1 MFPAATEHSCP
12 PLLAGVVMIKLRVAT
27 PVGPHGSEQSLRSPY
42 EPTQSTGSG
51 GGGGQASVLHAW
63 LSLVPSASQVP
74 PLAAGVV
81 TMKLRVCVPPPH
93 GTEQSVQLPIEP
105 TQSTGHA
112 ISVLQD

>member
-1 MFPAATEHSCP
+1 MLPAATEHSCP
-12 PLLAGVVMIKLRVAT
+12 PLLAGVVTMKLRVAT
-27 PVGPHGSEQSLRSPY
+27 PVGPHGSEQSLSSLY
-42 EPTQSTGSG
+42 EPTQST
-51 GGGGQASVLHAW
+51 GQASVLHAW

-93 GTEQSVQLPIEP
+93 GTEQLSQAPMTP